1 VGTPALTPIPDPGQV
16 RGGQAAS
23 AAGARRPEP
32 GAPWLLRP
40 RVLSLRNGFV
50 TADAK
55 TRTVYILF
63 AIAGVLFWG
72 ALLWFLWFVVRG
84 FYAVEV
90 FGPLLTRKLL
100 EVLLVSLFVML
111 VFSNAITALSTFF
124 LSGDLELLLSLPV
137 RRSRFHYARLAESLV
152 QSSMMMILF
161 GFPAFLAYGMVYHAG
176 PAYYAVLLVVIPAF
190 VLIPGSLGALAA
202 AVLVNVFPARR
213 TRELMA
219 LAGLLVVVALF
230 VLVRLVRPER
240 FMDAQAFDSLAAYV
254 AEVQAPMPRLFP
266 PRWASDVLTATLQQ
280 RPMPWESLGLLVLG
294 ALAVTGV
301 VRWVVTRLYTGGW
314 ARAQEA
320 QKPRG
325 ARSSWLR
332 LLVDLAERA
341 VPRIWRPIVAKDV
354 RTFFRDPAQWSQVFL
369 LASLVGI
376 YLFSV
381 HSIPME
387 QFHGVWAFTI
397 RRSLAFL
404 NLGMA
409 AFVMAGV
416 AIRFQFSAVSTEGR
430 AFWVARASPVR
441 PLEFLWAKSVPGLL
455 PTLVVGEA
463 LTVASSLILGAG
475 TFITA
480 VGAGTALVLAFAM
493 SGIGI
498 ALGAVYPNFKA
509 DNAAR
514 VATGPSGVLF
524 MVLALVLSAVVLLL
538 EAGPVWLWLRAEAQ
552 GRPLGGWE
560 VAGVVGGLLAV
571 TALCTWAA
579 VDPMRRA
586 APRLWRREV

>member
-1 VGTPALTPIPDPGQV
+1 MGAPPLAPAQV
-16 RGGQAAS
+16 SGPAFGGQRAPP
-23 AAGARRPEP
+23 AGARRTEA
-32 GAPWLLRP
+32 GVAWLLRP
-40 RVLSLRNGFV
+40 RVLALRNGIRS
-50 TADAK
+50 ADAR
-55 TRTVYILF
+55 TRTVYALF
-63 AIAGVLFWG
+63 ALAGLLFWA
-72 ALLWFLWFVVRG
+72 ALLWLLWFVVRG

-111 VFSNAITALSTFF
+111 VFSNVITALSTFF

-137 RRSRFHYARLAESLV
+137 RRSRFHYARLAESLL
-152 QSSMMMILF
+152 QSSTMMALF
-161 GFPAFLAYGMVYHAG
+161 GLPAFLAYGMVYHAG
-176 PAYYAVLLVVIPAF
+176 PVYYALLLVVIPAF
-190 VLIPGSLGALAA
+190 VLFPGSLGALVA

-219 LAGLLVVVALF
+219 LAGLLLVVSLF
-230 VLVRLVRPER
+230 VMIRILRPER

-254 AEVQAPMPRLFP
+254 ADVQAPVPLLFP
-266 PRWASDVLTATLQQ
+266 PRWISDILIAALQD
-280 RPMPWESLGLLVLG
+280 RPLPWTSLGLLLAG
-294 ALAVTGV
+294 AVAVAGV
-301 VRWVVTRLYTGGW
+301 TRWVVTRLYTGGW

-320 QKPRG
+320 QAARG
-325 ARSSWLR
+325 AGSSWLR
-332 LLVDLAERA
+332 LLVGLAERL
-341 VPRIWRPIVAKDV
+341 VPGILRPFVTKDL

-381 HSIPME
+381 RSIPME

-416 AIRFQFSAVSTEGR
+416 AIRFQFAAVSTEGR
-430 AFWVARASPVR
+430 AFWVTRSSPVK
-441 PLEFLWAKSVPGLL
+441 PLVFLWAKSLPGLVPML
-455 PTLVVGEA
+455 LVGEA

-475 TFITA
+475 PFITA
-480 VGAGTALVLAFAM
+480 VGAGTALVLAFGM
-493 SGIGI
+493 SGIGV

-514 VATGPSGVLF
+514 IATGPSGVLF
-524 MVLALVLSAVVLLL
+524 MLLALLLTAVVLLL
-538 EAGPVWLWLRAEAQ
+538 EAGPVWLWLRAEAR
-552 GRPLGGWE
+552 GRSLVPWE
-560 VAGVVGGLLAV
+560 VTGVVVGLLAV
-571 TALCTWAA
+571 VALCAWVA
-579 VDPMRRA
+579 VDPIRRA